1 MNKEK
6 EVKELLNKCDNC
18 KLKECIGC
26 EFTCTE
32 IQKIKEYVEQKETI
46 LDKVTDKLKEDR
58 LIFNYLVKEKS
69 NVIVN
74 KSLFNHTNEILNII
88 EGEKIMKKFN
98 LALNE
103 MFMSPIK
110 IEDIEETVD
119 NGFIEMQETII
130 AQVVEMEDKA
140 LVQAIRDYAQQKA
153 IKEKENIRLMLL
165 DKSIADK
172 IIKLGVEE
180 YIKIQKGEEK
190 NGK

>member
-1 MNKEK
+1 
-6 EVKELLNKCDNC
+6 
-18 KLKECIGC
+18 
-26 EFTCTE
+26 
-32 IQKIKEYVEQKETI
+32 
-46 LDKVTDKLKEDR
+46 
-58 LIFNYLVKEKS
+58 
-69 NVIVN
+69 
-74 KSLFNHTNEILNII
+74 
-88 EGEKIMKKFN
+88 MKKFN

-119 NGFIEMQETII
+119 NGSIEMQETII